1 MSPAKLDNLGKG
13 MLGGIYDMAITL
25 ADLYIA
31 EANPELLFDKTTP
44 QKYPLTKFAYTNT
57 NNVQKAPVFYEA
69 SNTFEKVVN
78 AVKKSSAEGDKK
90 TLDKIMADPELM
102 KQYEYAKPLRQYR
115 DDISQIRKAIANLRF
130 QDIPIAEKEAKAKE
144 LTALRQ
150 RYETEG
156 ALLGQKVLREIRE
169 KEAAKSEE

>member
-1 MSPAKLDNLGKG
+1 

-90 TLDKIMADPELM
+90 TLDKIMTDPELM

-130 QDIPIAEKEAKAKE
+130 QDIPIAEKEAKAK
-144 LTALRQ
+144 LKDVQA
-150 RYETEG
+150 
-156 ALLGQKVLREIRE
+156 A
-169 KEAAKSEE
+169 EAAAKAAETAHKNAVAHAKGQATLAA